1 MAKSTPLAER
11 LRPHTLSDFVGQKH
25 LLGEGRF
32 LNTLID
38 TKSALPSLIL
48 WGPPGC
54 GKTTLARL
62 LAKEFDLELIALN
75 AVSDGV
81 KELRQVF
88 EQSKHSLHPTLLFVD
103 EIHRFKSSQ
112 QDALLGAVEAGQVIF
127 VGATTENP
135 SFYINRALISRL
147 RVLQLK
153 ALETEDFEEIILR
166 ALTDN
171 ELGLGKFAVA
181 MGDSVKEK
189 LIFSSGGDGRAL
201 LNVLEQAVIRSS
213 QRGEKILQEE
223 DILEALQHSV
233 SHYDRSG
240 DNHYDFV
247 SALHKS
253 IRNSNPDAALYY
265 LARMLEG
272 GEDPLFII
280 RRLIRAA
287 AEDIGL
293 ADPNALTM
301 AISAKEAVEHLGMP
315 ECDVILAQICIY
327 LACAPKSNSVYE
339 AMSAAKKLAK
349 NFSSLPVPLHLR
361 NAVTDLMTNVGY
373 GDGYSYDHSW
383 PEKVSPMDSMPPELK
398 GVKIYHPSD
407 WAFEKEVKK
416 RIEYFEKARARA
428 RQSSKDFESNTD

>member
-1 MAKSTPLAER
+1 MARSIPLAER
-11 LRPHTLSDFVGQKH
+11 LRPHQLAEFVGQKH
-25 LLGEGRF
+25 LLGPGRF
-32 LNTLID
+32 LDTLLKS
-38 TKSALPSLIL
+38 KSALPSLIL

-81 KELRQVF
+81 KELREVF
-88 EQSKHSLHPTLLFVD
+88 ESARDSLRPILLFVD

-112 QDALLGAVEAGQVIF
+112 QDALLGAVEAGNVIF

-135 SFYINRALISRL
+135 SFYINRALLSRL

-153 ALETEDFEEIILR
+153 ALEEEDFNELLLR

-171 ELGLGKFAVA
+171 ENGLGKHAVA
-181 MGDSVKEK
+181 MSDAVKEK
-189 LIFSSGGDGRAL
+189 IIFGAGGDARVL
-201 LNVLEQAVIRSS
+201 LNVLEQAVIRVS
-213 QRGEKILQEE
+213 QRGEKIVEKE
-223 DILEALQHSV
+223 DVDEALQHS
-233 SHYDRSG
+233 SGHYDRSG

-265 LARMLEG
+265 LARMIEG

-293 ADPNALTM
+293 ADPQALSM
-301 AISAKEAVEHLGMP
+301 CVAAKDAVEHLGMP
-315 ECDVILAQICIY
+315 ESDVILAQITIY
-327 LACAPKSNSVYE
+327 LASAPKSNSCYE
-339 AMSAAKKLAK
+339 AMKTAKNLAK
-349 NFSSLPVPLHLR
+349 NFPSLPVPLHLR
-361 NAVTDLMTNVGY
+361 NAVTELMTSVGY
-373 GDGYSYDHSW
+373 GADYLYDHSW
-383 PEKVSPMDSMPPELK
+383 PEKVSPMESMPPELK
-398 GVKIYHPSD
+398 GRKIYYPSD
-407 WAFEKEVKK
+407 WAFEKEIKK
-416 RIEYFEKARARA
+416 RIEFFQSARERARKNED
-428 RQSSKDFESNTD
+428 KDNF

>member
-1 MAKSTPLAER
+1 MQKLAPLAER
-11 LRPHTLSDFVGQKH
+11 LRPKSLAEFVGQKH
-25 LLGEGRF
+25 LLDQGRF
-32 LNTLID
+32 LNTLIES
-38 TKSALPSLIL
+38 KSPLPSLIL

-54 GKTTLARL
+54 GKTTLAKL
-62 LAKEFDLELIALN
+62 LANEFNLDLVSLN

-81 KELRQVF
+81 KELREVF
-88 EQSKHSLHPTLLFVD
+88 DQSKHALRPVLLFVD

-127 VGATTENP
+127 IGATTENP
-135 SFYINRALISRL
+135 SFYINRALLSRL

-153 ALETEDFEEIILR
+153 ALEENDFEEIILR

-171 ELGLGKFAVA
+171 DLGLGKYSAA
-181 MGDSVKEK
+181 IGDNTKK
-189 LIFSSGGDGRAL
+189 LLINAAAGDARTL
-201 LNVLEQAVIRSS
+201 LNVLEQAVIRSN
-213 QRGEKILQEE
+213 QRGEKILDAE
-223 DILEALQHSV
+223 DISEALQHKS

-287 AEDIGL
+287 SEDIGL
-293 ADPNALTM
+293 ADPQALTLS
-301 AISAKEAVEHLGMP
+301 ISAKEAVEHLGVP
-315 ECDVILAQICIY
+315 ECDVILAQVVIY
-327 LACAPKSNSVYE
+327 LASAPKSNSVYN
-339 AMSAAKKLAK
+339 AMNTAKKLAK

-361 NAVTDLMTNVGY
+361 NAVTPLMTNVGY
-373 GDGYSYDHSW
+373 GEGYSYDHDW
-383 PEKVSPMDSMPPELK
+383 PEKVSPMESMPPELK
-398 GVKIYHPSD
+398 GMKLYHASEL
-407 WAFEKEVKK
+407 AFEKEIKK
-416 RIEYFEKARARA
+416 RIEYFEKARERA
-428 RQSSKDFESNTD
+428 RRNLSASDKEA